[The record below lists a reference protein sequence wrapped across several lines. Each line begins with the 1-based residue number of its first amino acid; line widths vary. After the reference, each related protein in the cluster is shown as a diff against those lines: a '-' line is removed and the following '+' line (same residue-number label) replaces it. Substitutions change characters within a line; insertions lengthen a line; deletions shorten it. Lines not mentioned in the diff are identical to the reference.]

1 MHKLYEKSQ
10 KGDLK
15 DKEVFT
21 SACNFIGVLN
31 ENKNQW
37 VSFKKIKINISEDE
51 ILKKIKDRNLARE
64 NKNYQEADKIRDYL
78 LDKGILI
85 EDKDGKT
92 IWKIK

>member
-1 MHKLYEKSQ
+1 MYEKSQ

-15 DKEVFT
+15 DKEIFT
-21 SACNFIGVLN
+21 SACNFIGLLT
-31 ENKNQW
+31 ENKNKW
-37 VSFKKIKINISEDE
+37 LSFKQTKIDISKEE
-51 ILKKIKDRNLARE
+51 ILNKIEKRNKARK
-64 NKNYQEADKIRDYL
+64 NKNYKEADKIRDDL